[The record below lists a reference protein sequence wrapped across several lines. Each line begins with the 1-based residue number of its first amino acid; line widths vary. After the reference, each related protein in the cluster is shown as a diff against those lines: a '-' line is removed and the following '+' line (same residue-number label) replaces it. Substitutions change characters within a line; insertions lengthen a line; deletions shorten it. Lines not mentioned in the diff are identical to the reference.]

1 MITTVDKTIA
11 EVQGTG
17 VGQPVRRGQDTYV
30 RTRGVVTAAY
40 PTGGFY
46 AFVIQTPG
54 TGSGTDATPG
64 ASDAMYVF
72 QKSGGVAGH
81 VGDYVE
87 VTGLVTE
94 FGGLTEL
101 TYDPSDVNSAFAS

>member
-1 MITTVDKTIA
+1 M
-11 EVQGTG
+11 
-17 VGQPVRRGQDTYV
+17 
-30 RTRGVVTAAY
+30 VTAAY

-64 ASDAMYVF
+64 ASDAVYVY

-101 TYDPSDVNSAFAS
+101 TYDPATRTAASRS